1 MIPVLKK
8 LVSLL
13 LSLLIC
19 LPLLLGLAG
28 AVDAPEGAPPVQT
41 EASEAAQPN
50 KTEDL
55 VMPVFAGEDFPGETG
70 RDHSEG

>member
-8 LVSLL
+8 FVSLL

-19 LPLLLGLAG
+19 LSLLPGQVS

-41 EASEAAQPN
+41 V
-50 KTEDL
+50 K
-55 VMPVFAGEDFPGETG
+55 PVFAGEDFPGETG